1 MFSLI
6 KALTTD
12 QSTLDLYYIKKRKE
26 AYKKTHGIPRHIR
39 LHNFLHWFLLPCI
52 KALRIA
58 GKRNLIIY
66 CDRRTKTHNP
76 TIYACTHIGGVDIE
90 TAFEAIKYPC
100 WLFLGD
106 PREVY
111 KNLDGFMLGLNG
123 VICLDS
129 KDKDDRRI
137 AKETAI
143 QLLKHGGNLLIYPEG
158 VWNISENLPV
168 GKLFIGTAEM
178 AIQSKADIVPIAV
191 EFYGNDLCVAIG
203 KNMDISKFAI
213 EDKYTVNQLLRD
225 ELATLK
231 WTIWEQ
237 RGISK
242 RALFPDNYSE
252 TFVNKIIYGNKETSY
267 TVQDVLNTMF
277 IDKSIT
283 EYSQAFEH
291 LNNIKPNLQT
301 AFLFNKRSK

>member
-6 KALTTD
+6 KALTAN
-12 QSTLDLYYIKKRKE
+12 QEELDLYYINKRKE
-26 AYKKTHGIPRHIR
+26 DYEKTHGLPRHIR
-39 LHNFLHWFLLPCI
+39 LHNFFHWILLPFI
-52 KALRIA
+52 KALRVA
-58 GKRNLIIY
+58 GKRKLIIY
-66 CDRRTKTHNP
+66 RDERIKTNKP

-129 KDKDDRRI
+129 KDKEDRKI

-143 QLLKHGGNLLIYPEG
+143 QLLKNGGNLLIYPEG

-168 GKLFIGTAEM
+168 GKLFIGTVEM
-178 AIQSKADIVPIAV
+178 AIQSKADIVPIAI

-203 KNMDISKFAI
+203 KNMDISQYDI

-237 RGISK
+237 RGIQK
-242 RALFPDNYSE
+242 REFIPNDYSE
-252 TFVNKIIYGNKETSY
+252 TFVNKIIYGNKKTSY
-267 TVQDVLNTMF
+267 SVQDVLNTRF

-283 EYSQAFEH
+283 EYSQVFEH
-291 LNNIKPNLQT
+291 LNNIKPTEKT
-301 AFLFNKRSK
+301 AFLFNKNLQ